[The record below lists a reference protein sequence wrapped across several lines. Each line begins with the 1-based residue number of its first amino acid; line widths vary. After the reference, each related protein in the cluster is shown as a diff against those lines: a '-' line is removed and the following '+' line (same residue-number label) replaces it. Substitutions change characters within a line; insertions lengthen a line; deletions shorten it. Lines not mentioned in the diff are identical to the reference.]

1 MQRKE
6 ALTENEVDRT
16 LGHMLDNPKMKD
28 RVTSLAPYIAEI

>member
-6 ALTENEVDRT
+6 ALVENEVDRT
-16 LGHMLDNPKMKD
+16 LGQMLENPKMKE